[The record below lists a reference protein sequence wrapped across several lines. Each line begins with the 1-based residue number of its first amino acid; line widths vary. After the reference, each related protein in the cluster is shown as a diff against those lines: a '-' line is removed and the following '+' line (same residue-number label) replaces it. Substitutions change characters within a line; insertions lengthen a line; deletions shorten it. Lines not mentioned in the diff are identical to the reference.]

1 MSFQWW
7 YWILLVISSIISVI
21 AITFW
26 LSLFGYNSTNG
37 EHRGL
42 KYINTHIHHV
52 DYSASIISSEFT
64 EDDGPLRM
72 DSSACD
78 SPSGSVRV
86 RDALV
91 VVCSVLSH
99 LVLLMWLLSLG
110 IMRCGVATNTGST
123 NV

>member
-1 MSFQWW
+1 MA
-7 YWILLVISSIISVI
+7 ISSIISVI
-21 AITFW
+21 TITFW
-26 LSLFGYNSTNG
+26 LSLIGYTSSNG
-37 EHRGL
+37 EHIEDEGIL
-42 KYINTHIHHV
+42 FCTLIHNFVLTSAYISGNCS
-52 DYSASIISSEFT
+52 DFT

-99 LVLLMWLLSLG
+99 LVLVIWLLSLG
-110 IMRCGVATNTGST
+110 IMRCGVATNTGSA